1 MKKLFAFVAS
11 ALFSVATFA
20 SREVVP
26 SDADLAAYA
35 TKTYTMC
42 IYNESACNGIVL
54 NGTYAGWP
62 NAADHATL
70 LDFKKV
76 DGFEG
81 WYVVTWDDE
90 SGAAEKV
97 DDGGVQ
103 AKPIQLDGSGLFNW
117 DYQLGPDAELIRG
130 TELDP
135 NHPIINPNGAEV
147 DIKNL
152 QPGIVVIDV
161 KSWKN
166 NPCTAVYHV
175 YNVTLIS
182 PDCNEDDYVVPAISG
197 GFNGWA
203 QEAMTLN
210 ELKTAERQ
218 NANLPGG
225 VFEISFKAAEGS
237 EFKFRSSVEWGAD
250 WTNEL
255 KEYNAEL
262 DEWAGFSGAGV
273 VQQADNGNLV
283 LGEKTN
289 PVFDLGDPE
298 KYSWNNCE
306 KPSAPEYVVVAVNV
320 PANAPAAGV
329 EIIGTFDSWAG
340 TAMELLNT
348 GWWFAEIEAAA
359 TDQFKFRE
367 AGTWDNEIVYVQK
380 ISEDGKPVGLDN
392 ITFKDVWKEDTYKGT
407 PCKWIELDYSD
418 AEVYVWTT
426 GWVPPTAVENIAA
439 DVVATKVI
447 RDGQIVILKDGVEF
461 NVLGAQVK

>member
-1 MKKLFAFVAS
+1 MKKLFAFVAV

-26 SDADLAAYA
+26 SDADLASYA

-42 IYNESACNGIVL
+42 IYNEGACNGIVL

-70 LDFKKV
+70 LDFVAV

-97 DDGGVQ
+97 EEGGVQ
-103 AKPIQLDGSGLFNW
+103 AKPIQLDGSNLFNW

-130 TELDP
+130 NAELLP
-135 NHPIINPNGAEV
+135 GNNGTEV
-147 DIKNL
+147 DIKNI

-175 YNVTLIS
+175 YNVTFIS
-182 PDCNEDDYVVPAISG
+182 PDCNDEDYVVPAISG

-203 QEAMTLN
+203 QQAMEMN

-218 NANLPGG
+218 QAGLPGA
-225 VFEISFKAAEGS
+225 VFEVSFKAAEGS
-237 EFKFRSSVEWGAD
+237 EFKFRSAEEWGKE

-255 KEYNAEL
+255 KAYNAEE
-262 DEWAGFSGAGV
+262 DAWGAY
-273 VQQADNGNLV
+273 NGGANLV
-283 LGEKTN
+283 LGEETN
-289 PVFDLGDPE
+289 LTFDLGDPE

-306 KPSAPEYVVVAVNV
+306 KPIEIEEKEFDYSITV
-320 PANAPAAGV
+320 ANAPVCGEAVLSIVGGFEACGWTVANAVVV
-329 EIIGTFDSWAG
+329 ENG
-340 TAMELLNT
+340 
-348 GWWFAEIEAAA
+348 AAA
-359 TDQFKFRE
+359 LHAKNTDEFKFLDKSV
-367 AGTWDNEIVYVQK
+367 GDWSNEVQGFAQTTFYAADTADGE
-380 ISEDGKPVGLDN
+380 EDGKIAIDLAGTYFAACAPEEGIEN
-392 ITFKDVWKEDTYKGT
+392 ITLTEKAQK
-407 PCKWIELDYSD
+407 
-418 AEVYVWTT
+418 
-426 GWVPPTAVENIAA
+426 
-439 DVVATKVI
+439 VVV
-447 RDGQIVILKDGVEF
+447 DGVLYIVRDNKMF
-461 NVLGAQVK
+461 NLQGAQVR

>member
-1 MKKLFAFVAS
+1 MKKFFTLVA
-11 ALFSVATFA
+11 AAIVSVAMFA

-26 SDADLAAYA
+26 SDADLASYA
-35 TKTYTMC
+35 TGTYTMC

-70 LDFKKV
+70 LDFV
-76 DGFEG
+76 AVEGFEG
-81 WYVVTWDDE
+81 WYVVSWEDATDP
-90 SGAAEKV
+90 AA
-97 DDGGVQ
+97 DGGVQ

-130 TELDP
+130 TADLLSA
-135 NHPIINPNGAEV
+135 NNGTEV
-147 DIKNL
+147 DIKNIGA
-152 QPGIVVIDV
+152 GIVVIDV

-182 PDCNEDDYVVPAISG
+182 PDCNEEDYVVPAISG

-218 NANLPGG
+218 QAELPGG

-237 EFKFRSSVEWGAD
+237 EFKFRSAEEWGKD

-255 KEYNAEL
+255 KAYDAEN
-262 DEWAGFSGAGV
+262 DAWGAF
-273 VQQADNGNLV
+273 NGGANLV
-283 LGEKTN
+283 LGEETDLE
-289 PVFDLGDPE
+289 FDLGDPE
-298 KYSWNNCE
+298 LYSWTNCE
-306 KPSAPEYVVVAVNV
+306 KPSAAELVVIWVNV

-329 EIIGTFDSWAG
+329 EIIGTFDGWTG
-340 TAMELLNT
+340 TAMELLDN
-348 GWWFAEIEAAA
+348 GWYFAQLQAAA

-367 AGTWDNEIVYVQK
+367 AGTWENEIVYVNK
-380 ISEDGKPVGLDN
+380 ISEEGKPVGLDN
-392 ITFKDVWKEDTYKGT
+392 ITFNTVWKEDDYKGD
-407 PCKWIELDYSD
+407 PCKSIELDLSD

-426 GWVPPTAVENIAA
+426 DWVAPAGVEDIVLTEKAQK
-439 DVVATKVI
+439 VVV
-447 RDGQIVILKDGVEF
+447 DGVLYIVRDNKLF
-461 NVLGAQVK
+461 NVGGAQVR

>member
-1 MKKLFAFVAS
+1 MKKLFAFVAA
-11 ALFSVATFA
+11 ALFSVAMFA

-26 SDADLAAYA
+26 SDDDLAKYA

-70 LDFKKV
+70 LDFVAV

-81 WYVVTWDDE
+81 WYVVSWDDE
-90 SGAAEKV
+90 SGAAEK
-97 DDGGVQ
+97 DGGVQ

-130 TELDP
+130 NAELLP
-135 NHPIINPNGAEV
+135 GNNGTEV
-147 DIKNL
+147 DIKNI

-182 PDCNEDDYVVPAISG
+182 PDCNEEDYVVPAISG

-237 EFKFRSSVEWGAD
+237 EFKFRSAEEWGKD

-255 KEYNAEL
+255 KEYNAEE
-262 DEWAGFSGAGV
+262 DAWNAFNGGA
-273 VQQADNGNLV
+273 NLV
-283 LGEKTN
+283 LGEETTR
-289 PVFDLGDPE
+289 VFDLGDPT

-306 KPSAPEYVVVAVNV
+306 KPIEIEEKEFDYAITV
-320 PANAPAAGV
+320 ANAPVCGEAVLAIVGGYAACNWTVADAV
-329 EIIGTFDSWAG
+329 EVVNG
-340 TAMELLNT
+340 
-348 GWWFAEIEAAA
+348 AAA
-359 TDQFKFRE
+359 LHAKNTDEFKFLDKST
-367 AGTWDNEIVYVQK
+367 GDWSNEVQGFAQTTFYAADLADGE
-380 ISEDGKPVGLDN
+380 EDGKIAVDLA
-392 ITFKDVWKEDTYKGT
+392 ETYYALCGN
-407 PCKWIELDYSD
+407 
-418 AEVYVWTT
+418 A
-426 GWVPPTAVENIAA
+426 VPNVATEA
-439 DVVATKVI
+439 VATKVI
-447 RDGQIVILKDGVEF
+447 RNGQIVIVKDGVEF
-461 NVLGAQVK
+461 NVLGTQVK

>member
-1 MKKLFAFVAS
+1 MKKLIAFVAT
-11 ALFSVATFA
+11 ALLSVATFA

-26 SDADLAAYA
+26 SDADLASYA
-35 TKTYTMC
+35 TGTYTMC
-42 IYNESACNGIVL
+42 IYNEGACNGIVL

-62 NAADHATL
+62 NDPSHATL

-81 WYVVTWDDE
+81 WYVVTWEDATDP
-90 SGAAEKV
+90 AAG
-97 DDGGVQ
+97 DGVQ

-130 TELDP
+130 TANLLP
-135 NHPIINPNGAEV
+135 GNNGTEV
-147 DIKNL
+147 DIKNIGA
-152 QPGIVVIDV
+152 GIVVIDV

-182 PDCNEDDYVVPAISG
+182 PDCNEEDYVVPAISG

-203 QEAMTLN
+203 QEAMTMN

-218 NANLPGG
+218 QKELPGA
-225 VFEISFKAAEGS
+225 VFEASFKAAEGS
-237 EFKFRSSVEWGAD
+237 EFKFRSSEEWGSE
-250 WTNEL
+250 WTNQL
-255 KEYNAEL
+255 KEYVAE
-262 DEWAGFSGAGV
+262 DDAWKAFNDG
-273 VQQADNGNLV
+273 QNLT
-283 LGEKTN
+283 LGEETTL
-289 PVFDLGDPE
+289 VYDLGDPE
-298 KYSWNNCE
+298 KYSWDNCE
-306 KPSAPEYVVVAVNV
+306 KPSAPEYVVIGVNV

-380 ISEDGKPVGLDN
+380 ISEEGTAVGLDN
-392 ITFKDVWKEDTYKGT
+392 IKFKDVWKEDSWKGT
-407 PCKWIELDYSD
+407 PCKSIELDLSD
-418 AEVYVWTT
+418 PNVYVWKTD
-426 GWVPPTAVENIAA
+426 WVAPS
-439 DVVATKVI
+439 
-447 RDGQIVILKDGVEF
+447 GVEDIVLTESAQKVMVEGVLYIVRDNKLF
-461 NVLGAQVK
+461 NVQGTQIR